1 MNRVEVNP
9 ELFSWALARSRK
21 SVEDLEKR
29 FPKLH
34 EWLANT
40 IQPTVK
46 QLRNFASATSTPF
59 GYFFLPAPPEEPLP
73 IPDFRTLADSA
84 VRSPSADLL
93 DTLYTMQRR
102 QEWLRETLIEREAEP
117 LGFVDTAT
125 LQDEPEAIA
134 QEMRRTCG
142 LDDGWSKDVRTW
154 KEAVST
160 LRRAIEEIGVMAV
173 INGVVGNNTH
183 RKLDVQEFRGFALSD
198 EYAPLIF
205 VNGADAKSAQMFT
218 LPHELAHVW
227 LGRAG
232 VSGFDAM
239 MPDGDEIEVFCNRVA
254 AEFLVPRRELTEYW
268 REAKRSEAPF
278 ENIARRFK
286 VSPIVAARRALDLKL
301 ISREV
306 FFEFYRVYTEGETVE
321 ERKRKAKKQSGGDF
335 YKNQNTRVGVHF
347 ATEVILAAKEGRL
360 LYSDAYKL
368 TDLHGETFAKYTR
381 LLGFDM

>member
-59 GYFFLPAPPEEPLP
+59 GYFFLRAPPEEPLP

-84 VRSPSADLL
+84 LRSPSADLL

-154 KEAVST
+154 KEAVLK

-173 INGVVGNNTH
+173 INGIVGNNTH

-227 LGRAG
+227 LGRPG
-232 VSGFDAM
+232 VSGFEGL
-239 MPDGDEIEVFCNRVA
+239 MPDGDEVELFCNRVA
-254 AEFLVPRRELTEYW
+254 AEFLIPRRELSEFW
-268 REAKRSEAPF
+268 REAKRTDTPF
-278 ENIARRFK
+278 ETIARRFK
-286 VSPIVAARRALDLKL
+286 VSPIVAARRAMDLKFV
-301 ISREV
+301 SRET
-306 FFEFYRVYTEGETVE
+306 FFKFYRAYTEGEAAE
-321 ERKRKAKKQSGGDF
+321 ERRRKAKKQSGGDF
-335 YKNQNTRVGVHF
+335 YNNQNTRVGEYF
-347 ATEVILAAKEGRL
+347 GTEIVLAAKEGRL

-368 TDLHGETFAKYTR
+368 TNLYGETFARYTR
-381 LLGFDM
+381 RLGFDM